1 MAEMDIRIYGDPVL
15 REPAED
21 VTEFGEP
28 LEELA
33 GKMIRTMHEED
44 GVGLAAPQVGLS
56 KRFLVI
62 GLPTGEDLS
71 VRKYFAM
78 ANPEIIDE
86 GDELVTMEE
95 GCLSIPGIS
104 EEVER
109 PSEVTVRFQNLK
121 GEVVEMKTHDYLARI
136 VQHEM
141 DHLDGV
147 LFVDHLSPLKKT
159 MLRGK
164 LKRLQTEGAPEA

>member
-1 MAEMDIRIYGDPVL
+1 MAEMKIRIYGDPVL

-21 VTEFGEP
+21 VTEFGKE
-28 LEELA
+28 LEDLA
-33 GKMIRTMHEED
+33 GKMVQAMIEAD
-44 GVGLAAPQVGLS
+44 GIGLAAPQVGLS
-56 KRFLVI
+56 KRFLVV
-62 GLPTGEDLS
+62 GLPTGEDATRRR
-71 VRKYFAM
+71 VYAM

-86 GDELVTMEE
+86 GDELVIMEE

-109 PSEVTVRFQNLK
+109 PETITIRFQNLK
-121 GEVVEMKTHDYLARI
+121 GETVEMEARDILARV

-147 LFVDHLSPLKKT
+147 LFTDHLSPLKKT
-159 MLRGK
+159 MLRGR
-164 LKRLQTEGAPEA
+164 LKRLAQEGA

>member
-1 MAEMDIRIYGDPVL
+1 MDIRIYGDPVL
-15 REPAED
+15 REPAAD
-21 VTEFGEP
+21 VTEFDEK

-33 GKMIRTMHEED
+33 AKMIRTMMDAD

-62 GLPTGEDLS
+62 GLPTGEDIS
-71 VRKYFAM
+71 IRKYFAI
-78 ANPEIIDE
+78 ANPEIIE
-86 GDELVTMEE
+86 ESDELVTMEE

-109 PSEVTVRFQNLK
+109 PNEVTVRFQNLK
-121 GEVVEMKTHDYLARI
+121 GEVVEMKAHDYLARI
-136 VQHEM
+136 LQHEM

-147 LFVDHLSPLKKT
+147 LFTDHLSPLKKT

-164 LKRLQTEGAPEA
+164 LKRLQQEGKE

>member
-1 MAEMDIRIYGDPVL
+1 MKIRIYGDPVL

-21 VTEFGEP
+21 VTEFGSK
-28 LEELA
+28 LEDLA
-33 GKMIRTMHEED
+33 GQMVQAMIEAD
-44 GVGLAAPQVGLS
+44 GIGLAAPQVGLS
-56 KRFLVI
+56 LRFLVV
-62 GLPTGEDLS
+62 GLPTGEDATRRR
-71 VRKYFAM
+71 VFAM

-86 GDELVTMEE
+86 GDEMIIMEE

-109 PSEVTVRFQNLK
+109 PEKITIRFQNLK
-121 GEVVEMKTHDYLARI
+121 GETVEMEANDILARV

-147 LFVDHLSPLKKT
+147 LFTDRISPLKKT
-159 MLRGK
+159 MLRGR
-164 LKRLQTEGAPEA
+164 LKRLAQDGA